1 MHATTK
7 ARHDEQSLSFLCS
20 RLTLTGEESLLFVL
34 MGIDGLPGPPLSK
47 SLCLCFCG
55 AIFCLYERGGVGSLG
70 ISSFENIFSLVPP
83 KFD

>member
-34 MGIDGLPGPPLSK
+34 MGIDGLPGPQSTSEDPEEKKLA
-47 SLCLCFCG
+47 L
-55 AIFCLYERGGVGSLG
+55 
-70 ISSFENIFSLVPP
+70 
-83 KFD
+83 